1 MRRLCT
7 TLAFILF
14 AAQLEAGLITQTL
27 GNGTPAFADGDTLT
41 IFDLIA
47 AHGGQTPPFDA
58 GIGNELFEPS
68 FSADWTFTYGIAEP
82 ILSASIVIGIA
93 DHDSAASGS
102 QLASFGF
109 DGNDLSGDLDTLFEA
124 SSSGDQVYNVYTIAL
139 QPLLFPSLADG
150 SATFSLA
157 LSGPGLVPV
166 LLGGGVS
173 ESPSNGAFLIFST
186 VSITTEDTTPP
197 PGVPEPATTWLLGTW
212 LVGLLGARRY
222 LSR

>member
-47 AHGGQTPPFDA
+47 AQGGQTPPFDA
-58 GIGNELFEPS
+58 GIGNELFGPN
-68 FSADWTFTYGIAEP
+68 FSADWTFTYGIANP

-150 SATFSLA
+150 TATFSLA
-157 LSGPGLVPV
+157 LSGPSLVTD
-166 LLGGGVS
+166 LLGVVS
-173 ESPSNGAFLIFST
+173 ERTFNGAHLIFST
-186 VSITTEDTTPP
+186 LSITTEDTTPP
-197 PGVPEPATTWLLGTW
+197 PGVPEPATTWLLGAG
-212 LVGLLGARRY
+212 LVGLFGARRY
-222 LSR
+222 LPR